1 MFLHL
6 YSDDFCKKAKRIL
19 NNPLHFEIKK
29 QSFLESILCNL
40 NPKCKYKRIIYKIY
54 KKEQN
59 FIKENIKVIEEE
71 LKTLNFSYFY
81 YSYNNQVFHY
91 YIDSIRDFFKIK
103 KTGQIKKSKYLLR
116 LIDFFYLNELLF
128 FIEND
133 VVEFKKIRKNFF
145 IFPKKNYL
153 KYIERR
159 WFAIQWERESYMS
172 DLVKNEK
179 IKQYFVKNIPLNEK
193 IKLINIFSDHL
204 MDKAFYLQRDYISL
218 KNKKREQYMFM
229 KNLCTFLSILF
240 LSKDNKIYVNN
251 PIFSYF
257 NIEKKF
263 LNEIIEINKRLSLI
277 DRAFN
282 YENQVF
288 TLNTDKDLYL
298 LLRIFLVNKY
308 KNKLSNI
315 TSKFGD
321 IFEDYIKKYL
331 VNNINEDYDI
341 ITDNIDY
348 KENNKNVDIDIVLY
362 DKKKKFYYLIQVKF
376 TLNTRA
382 YLKEEIKNICN
393 NKLLKKGVF
402 QLENVKSL
410 LNSPKFLTN
419 LKDRKININK
429 NNFALMLVHT
439 TFQYDFQTIGDVILY
454 DWNTFR
460 NLLKKGRI
468 FQTYINNFR
477 VESRELSNN
486 ETLSLENVD
495 GVINY
500 LMKQSNLEKRFSIF
514 IKTPYYIPNVF
525 NKINIVS
532 YIK

>member
-1 MFLHL
+1 MYIFK
-6 YSDDFCKKAKRIL
+6 YFIFIKR
-19 NNPLHFEIKK
+19 
-29 QSFLESILCNL
+29 Q
-40 NPKCKYKRIIYKIY
+40 KIY
-54 KKEQN
+54 
-59 FIKENIKVIEEE
+59 I
-71 LKTLNFSYFY
+71 
-81 YSYNNQVFHY
+81 
-91 YIDSIRDFFKIK
+91 
-103 KTGQIKKSKYLLR
+103 
-116 LIDFFYLNELLF
+116 
-128 FIEND
+128 ND
-133 VVEFKKIRKNFF
+133 
-145 IFPKKNYL
+145 
-153 KYIERR
+153 
-159 WFAIQWERESYMS
+159 
-172 DLVKNEK
+172 
-179 IKQYFVKNIPLNEK
+179 
-193 IKLINIFSDHL
+193 
-204 MDKAFYLQRDYISL
+204 
-218 KNKKREQYMFM
+218 
-229 KNLCTFLSILF
+229 
-240 LSKDNKIYVNN
+240 

-257 NIEKKF
+257 NIEKNF

-362 DKKKKFYYLIQVKF
+362 DKKKKFYYLVQVKF
-376 TLNTRA
+376 TLNINA

-393 NKLLKKGVF
+393 NKLLKKGVS
-402 QLENVKSL
+402 QLENVKNL
-410 LNSPKFLTN
+410 LNSPKFLTH
-419 LKDRKININK
+419 LKDKKININK
-429 NNFALMLVHT
+429 NNFALILVHT

-468 FQTYINNFR
+468 IQNYINNFG
-477 VESRELSNN
+477 VEKWELSNK

-500 LMKQSNLEKRFSIF
+500 LMKQSNLEKMFSIF
-514 IKTPYYIPNVF
+514 IETPYYISNAL
-525 NKINIVS
+525 NKMNIIS